1 LNAFVTKRAAY
12 IYSVGIQKIT
22 RRKEKKIDELSQ
34 TESTKKRVV
43 RFQEEILFKKK
54 DNLISALKGLNIRFY
69 LPGE

>member
-1 LNAFVTKRAAY
+1 MRLLQSEQHIFIVLGYKKSLEGKKKKLTSSVRQNRQKNAF
-12 IYSVGIQKIT
+12 
-22 RRKEKKIDELSQ
+22 L
-34 TESTKKRVV
+34 